1 MLGLTKTLDRAIRSG
16 FVLLLLLQFFGVARN
31 LAEAHTRADETSSI
45 ALALQN
51 REFDKALELLR
62 RALQSS
68 PNNPQLWT
76 MQGVAYSGEGHKQQ
90 ALVSFNHALNISAE
104 YLPALHGAIQIEFD
118 AGSAAAIPLLRRVLH
133 LLPSD
138 QTSHGMLAV
147 LEYQQGNCPAAI
159 THFDKAG
166 ALFNSQS
173 SALHAYAT
181 CLVKVKQFDQAANIF
196 QHTLA
201 LDPNNQKERRLL
213 ASIQLMAH
221 KAHEAVTTLAP
232 LVESGNTDPQT
243 LELAANAYEDAG
255 DTEKAVSALR
265 QAILND
271 PQNVNLYLDF
281 ANVSAA
287 HESAQVGINVVNDG
301 IAQQPNAAQLYFARG
316 VLYVQIADYA
326 KAEADLEKS
335 YELDPSQSL
344 TAAAQGLLA
353 VQQNDLD
360 RALMDVRQKLKLKPN
375 DPLLLYLQA
384 DVLTQKGAEPG
395 SADFEL
401 ALQSA
406 KKAVSLRPGL
416 AAARTVLA
424 KLYLQSGQNQQAADQ
439 CRKALEIDPKDQTSL
454 YRLIQALRKT
464 GKTADVPEL
473 LKQLAVL
480 RRESAKEQKQRYR
493 YKLVEGDTPQ

>member
-1 MLGLTKTLDRAIRSG
+1 MLGLTKILNRPIRSG
-16 FVLLLLLQFFGVARN
+16 FVLLALLQFFGVARN
-31 LAEAHTRADETSSI
+31 PAEAHTRADETSSI

-62 RALQSS
+62 PALQSS

-118 AGSAAAIPLLRRVLH
+118 DGSAAAIPLLRRVLR

-147 LEYQQGNCPAAI
+147 LEYQQG
-159 THFDKAG
+159 T
-166 ALFNSQS
+166 
-173 SALHAYAT
+173 T
-181 CLVKVKQFDQAANIF
+181 CLLKVKQFDQAANIF

-221 KAHEAVTTLAP
+221 KPQEAVTTLAP
-232 LVESGNTDPQT
+232 LMESGNTDPQS
-243 LELAANAYEDAG
+243 LELVASAYEDAG
-255 DTEKAVSALR
+255 ETEKAVNSLR
-265 QAILND
+265 QAILLD
-271 PQNVNLYLDF
+271 PKNENLYLDF
-281 ANVSAA
+281 AYVCSS
-287 HESAQVGINVVNDG
+287 HQSFQVGINVVSDG
-301 IAQQPNAAQLYFARG
+301 IGQQPNSAQLYFARG
-316 VLYVQIADYA
+316 VLYVHVADYA
-326 KAEADLEKS
+326 KAQADLQRA
-335 YELDPSQSL
+335 YELDPNESL

-360 RALMDVRQKLKLKPN
+360 RALADVQQKLKQRPN
-375 DPLLLYLQA
+375 DALLLYLQA
-384 DVLTQKGAEPG
+384 DVLTQKGAESG
-395 SADFEL
+395 TADFQL
-401 ALQSA
+401 AMQSA
-406 KKAVSLRPGL
+406 KRAVSLRPSL
-416 AAARTVLA
+416 AAARAVLA

-464 GKTADVPEL
+464 GKTAEVPEL
-473 LKQLAVL
+473 LKRLALL
-480 RRESAKEQKQRYR
+480 RQESAKEQKQRYR

>member
-1 MLGLTKTLDRAIRSG
+1 MRQIPCLQKCFSLVAACVLFVSLVSAQDAISTITTALHAHDYRQAAELARAAI
-16 FVLLLLLQFFGVARN
+16 Q
-31 LAEAHTRADETSSI
+31 
-45 ALALQN
+45 
-51 REFDKALELLR
+51 
-62 RALQSS
+62 QSPS
-68 PNNPQLWT
+68 DPQLWT
-76 MQGVAYSGEGHKQQ
+76 LQGVALAGLGNKQE
-90 ALVSFNHALNISAE
+90 ALASFHGALKLAPNH
-104 YLPALHGAIQIEFD
+104 LPALQQEAQLYYE
-118 AGSAAAIPLLRRVLH
+118 AGDLAGVPVLDHILRLK
-133 LLPSD
+133 PGD
-138 QTSHGMLAV
+138 PMSHAMIAV
-147 LEYQQGNCPAAI
+147 LEYKHGNCPAAVP
-159 THFDKAG
+159 HFAKSGD
-166 ALFNSQS
+166 LLDSQLEG
-173 SALHAYAT
+173 LHAYAT
-181 CLVKVKQFDQAANIF
+181 CLVRLKK
-196 QHTLA
+196 
-201 LDPNNQKERRLL
+201 LDEAEPVLKRAVRLQDDPREREVL
-213 ASIQLMAH
+213 ASIQLMTH
-221 KAHEAVTTLAP
+221 KPQSAVATLEP
-232 LVESGNTDPQT
+232 LISSSNADAET
-243 LELAANAYEDAG
+243 LELAAKAYEDAG

-360 RALMDVRQKLKLKPN
+360 RALVDVRQKLKLKPN

-395 SADFEL
+395 TADFEL

-480 RRESAKEQKQRYR
+480 RQESAKEQKQRYR

>member
-1 MLGLTKTLDRAIRSG
+1 MRRDAASTIISCRS
-16 FVLLLLLQFFGVARN
+16 
-31 LAEAHTRADETSSI
+31 
-45 ALALQN
+45 
-51 REFDKALELLR
+51 LLR
-62 RALQSS
+62 
-68 PNNPQLWT
+68 
-76 MQGVAYSGEGHKQQ
+76 
-90 ALVSFNHALNISAE
+90 
-104 YLPALHGAIQIEFD
+104 
-118 AGSAAAIPLLRRVLH
+118 
-133 LLPSD
+133 
-138 QTSHGMLAV
+138 
-147 LEYQQGNCPAAI
+147 
-159 THFDKAG
+159 
-166 ALFNSQS
+166 
-173 SALHAYAT
+173 
-181 CLVKVKQFDQAANIF
+181 
-196 QHTLA
+196 
-201 LDPNNQKERRLL
+201 
-213 ASIQLMAH
+213 
-221 KAHEAVTTLAP
+221 
-232 LVESGNTDPQT
+232 
-243 LELAANAYEDAG
+243 
-255 DTEKAVSALR
+255 
-265 QAILND
+265 
-271 PQNVNLYLDF
+271 F
-281 ANVSAA
+281 ARYTPTFA

-301 IAQQPNAAQLYFARG
+301 IAQQPNAAQLYFARS

-335 YELDPSQSL
+335 YQLDPSQSL

-360 RALMDVRQKLKLKPN
+360 RALLDVRQKLKLKPN

-395 SADFEL
+395 TADFEL

-480 RRESAKEQKQRYR
+480 RQESAKEQKQRYR
-493 YKLVEGDTPQ
+493 YKLVEGDTPR